1 MDTMPLLSEM
11 QRVRNIDEMKQRAG
25 EWRRAGHTIALVPT
39 MGALHRGH
47 LELIKLAKSSAD
59 KVVVS
64 VFINPL
70 QFGPSESFD
79 TYPRSLGQ
87 DEALCIEHGVDALF
101 VPEASDLYPEG
112 FSTYVVEEGISQGL
126 CGVSRPHYF
135 KGVST
140 VVVMLANIIQPQCLI
155 LGQKGAQ
162 RAAVIQKVVKD
173 LHIPVEVLVAPVVRE
188 ESGLLMSSRS
198 ARLQEHQRRDGVK
211 VYEALLQ
218 GKRLID
224 EGITSSDRVMAEVTH
239 HLAGSPYI
247 RVIHVSLIH
256 RDTFQVMRT
265 VQPGKGILAIA
276 AWLDRERWVDNI
288 LV

>member
-1 MDTMPLLSEM
+1 MPLLSKM
-11 QRVRNIDEMKQRAG
+11 QRMRSVKEMKQRAS
-25 EWRRAGHTIALVPT
+25 EWRQERLTIALVPT
-39 MGALHRGH
+39 MGALHQGH
-47 LELIKLAKSSAD
+47 LALIKLSQSYAD

-70 QFGPSESFD
+70 QFGPNEGFD
-79 TYPRSLGQ
+79 AYPRSLGQ
-87 DEALCIEHGVDALF
+87 DEALCMEYGVDALF
-101 VPEASDLYPEG
+101 IPEVEDLYPKG
-112 FSTYVVEEGISQGL
+112 FSTYVIEEGISQGL
-126 CGVSRPHYF
+126 CGVSRPQYF

-140 VVVMLANIIQPQCLI
+140 VAVILMNIIQPKYLV

-162 RAAVIQKVVKD
+162 RVAVIQKMVHD
-173 LHIPVEVLVAPVVRE
+173 LHMPVDILVSPVVRE

-198 ARLQEHQRRDGVK
+198 ARLQEHQRRDGIK
-211 VYEALLQ
+211 LYQALLK

-224 EGITSSDRVMAEVTH
+224 EGVSSSDRVMAEVTH

-247 RVIHVSLIH
+247 RVIHVSLVH
-256 RDTFQVMRT
+256 RDTFEVMRT
-265 VQPGKGILAIA
+265 VQPGKGILAVA

>member
-11 QRVRNIDEMKQRAG
+11 QRMRSVDDMKQLAT
-25 EWRRAGHTIALVPT
+25 EWRRKGLTIALVPI
-39 MGALHRGH
+39 MGALHSGH
-47 LELIKLAKSSAD
+47 LELIKLAQKSAD
-59 KVVVS
+59 KIVVS
-64 VFINPL
+64 AFINPL
-70 QFGPSESFD
+70 QFDPNESFD
-79 TYPRSLGQ
+79 AYPGSLGQ

-101 VPEASDLYPEG
+101 VPEVENLYPEG

-126 CGVSRPHYF
+126 CGVSRPQYF

-140 VVVMLANIIQPQCLI
+140 VALMLMNIIQPQYFV

-162 RAAVIQKVVKD
+162 RVAVIQKMVQD
-173 LHIPVEVLVAPVVRE
+173 LHIPVEVVVSPVVRE

-198 ARLQEHQRRDGVK
+198 ARLQDHQRRDGIK
-211 VYEALLQ
+211 LYQALLQ

-224 EGITSSDRVMAEVTH
+224 EGISSSDRVMAEVTH

-247 RVIHVSLIH
+247 RVIHVSLVY
-256 RDTFQVMRT
+256 RDTFQLMRT
-265 VQPGKGILAIA
+265 VKPGKGILAVA
-276 AWLDRERWVDNI
+276 AWLDQERWVDNI